1 MSERENPE
9 QIPGEENLEET
20 QKVISEQ
27 DGIPGERKAVNIE
40 DYKRVAALGQIV
52 KDLDFPANKDKI
64 IKFVKA
70 YLVDQ
75 EILAKLEK
83 IEDKE
88 YKNVAEITHEAGLV
102 YYCSKFF
109 VFIYNLCLLFL
120 SFQFQLRNNM
130 IHSFLS

>member
-1 MSERENPE
+1 MSEREKPE

-27 DGIPGERKAVNIE
+27 DGIPRERKAVNIE
-40 DYKRVAALGQIV
+40 DYERVAALGQIL

-64 IKFVKA
+64 ITFVKA
-70 YLVDQ
+70 YIVDK

-102 YYCSKFF
+102 YKCSKFF
-109 VFIYNLCLLFL
+109 VIIYNLCLLFL
-120 SFQFQLRNNM
+120 SFQFQLRNM
-130 IHSFLS
+130 IHSLLS

>member
-1 MSERENPE
+1 MSEREKPE

-70 YLVDQ
+70 YVVDQ
-75 EILAKLEK
+75 EILSKLEK

-102 YYCSKFF
+102 Y
-109 VFIYNLCLLFL
+109 
-120 SFQFQLRNNM
+120 
-130 IHSFLS
+130 

>member
-27 DGIPGERKAVNIE
+27 DGIPERKAVNIE
-40 DYKRVAALGQIV
+40 DYERVAALGQIL

-64 IKFVKA
+64 ITFVKA
-70 YLVDQ
+70 YVVDK
-75 EILAKLEK
+75 EIVAKLEK

-102 YYCSKFF
+102 Y
-109 VFIYNLCLLFL
+109 
-120 SFQFQLRNNM
+120 
-130 IHSFLS
+130 

>member
-9 QIPGEENLEET
+9 QIPGEENLKET

-40 DYKRVAALGQIV
+40 DYERVTALGQILN
-52 KDLDFPANKDKI
+52 DLDFPANKDKI

-70 YLVDQ
+70 YAVDQ

-83 IEDKE
+83 
-88 YKNVAEITHEAGLV
+88 
-102 YYCSKFF
+102 
-109 VFIYNLCLLFL
+109 
-120 SFQFQLRNNM
+120 
-130 IHSFLS
+130 

>member
-27 DGIPGERKAVNIE
+27 DSIPGERKVVNIE
-40 DYKRVAALGQIV
+40 DYERVAALGQIL
-52 KDLDFPANKDKI
+52 KDLDFPTNKDKI

-70 YLVDQ
+70 YVVDK
-75 EILAKLEK
+75 EILVKLEK

-102 YYCSKFF
+102 Y
-109 VFIYNLCLLFL
+109 
-120 SFQFQLRNNM
+120 
-130 IHSFLS
+130 